1 MFPDGLKQEAER
13 AGLRWGLRRGGPGSA
28 ESSGAEPG
36 NGAGGSGGPG
46 TARQRRVRLPPGNQW
61 AGGRG
66 RPGKRKGKRPA
77 AAAGSA
83 RPDPPHPAGRS
94 PAAPRAAGGG
104 GTTGRGGAPLPA
116 PGTAIQ
122 RHSDPAPRRRRP
134 PGRRDRP
141 SPAAFCYAP
150 GPARRLPLRPPSAA
164 GVRTRHR
171 VREGFAS
178 PKCRAAAP
186 RCSRPAR
193 SRPPSRP
200 AAARAGGPGS
210 PRRPTPPAPWN
221 LAPPS
226 PPRCHGHCLSDGRA
240 LPRSSRRQAVKRGY
254 GRGKGK
260 EAEPGREGGRWGG
273 TPAGQGGA
281 GRGELPGAGGRRRA
295 EGPRGRCLAGVC
307 GRTPTARFVPCART
321 AFYSRC
327 RKRSFCSKT
336 RRERSLGAVYKALSR
351 DLGSQ
356 HHRGWRR
363 SPAPIRAPAPQRHIP
378 RPLRSLLSGRGSAS
392 GVT

>member
-1 MFPDGLKQEAER
+1 MGPGGA
-13 AGLRWGLRRGGPGSA
+13 AGPARPGSA
-28 ESSGAEPG
+28 ACASRLEINGPG
-36 NGAGGSGGPG
+36 GGAGPGKGRGSARRQPPARLGPTHPTPPGARPLPRGRPEGVGPPGGAGRRSRHPAQRYSGTATQPRAVAALRAAGTGRLPPLSVTRRVPPAACLSVLLPPPACGPG
-46 TARQRRVRLPPGNQW
+46 TA
-61 AGGRG
+61 
-66 RPGKRKGKRPA
+66 
-77 AAAGSA
+77 S
-83 RPDPPHPAGRS
+83 
-94 PAAPRAAGGG
+94 
-104 GTTGRGGAPLPA
+104 
-116 PGTAIQ
+116 
-122 RHSDPAPRRRRP
+122 
-134 PGRRDRP
+134 
-141 SPAAFCYAP
+141 
-150 GPARRLPLRPPSAA
+150 
-164 GVRTRHR
+164 R

-327 RKRSFCSKT
+327 RKRSFCNKT

-378 RPLRSLLSGRGSAS
+378 RPLRSPLGTGQRLRRYLNR
-392 GVT
+392 